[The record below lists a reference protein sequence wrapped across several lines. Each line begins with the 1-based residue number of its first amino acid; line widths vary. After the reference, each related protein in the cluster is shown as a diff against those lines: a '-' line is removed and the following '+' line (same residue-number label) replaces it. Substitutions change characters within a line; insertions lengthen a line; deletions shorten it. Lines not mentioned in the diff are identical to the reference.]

1 MGKKKKEAMALER
14 ERFLAGVKQRGTAEV
29 RLAGEIFDQMET
41 FAAYGFNKSHSAAY
55 ALITYQTAYLKA
67 HYPTEF
73 MAGLLS
79 LEASDIDNTYKNI
92 AECRGRGIAIL
103 PPDVNASREDFTAA
117 GDTIRFG
124 LGAVKGVGSKA
135 IEAVLAAR
143 EDGPFTSLADV
154 CLRVRGQL
162 VNRRVIE
169 SLIKCGAFD
178 SIERNRARLLA
189 GLDEVMRWA
198 ASRAEERAS
207 SQIGLFGGGGGEAL
221 PLPLPAVAS
230 WGAEE
235 ELAAER
241 EAIGFFITGHPLDR
255 YEQDLRKFTTATTGT
270 LRTRG
275 RELPPGDGERNGR
288 PDTRPRVKL
297 GGVIHS
303 LRLKNSKKGDR
314 YATFV
319 LEDKEGVVEVIAW
332 PDTYRRHEA
341 ELQGGAPVVVAGA
354 LEISDERCQVIAD
367 EVLPLAPRRSPARG
381 EKVGR
386 LLDAVHRDDVGQA
399 RVLGEDHARGGRLG
413 LQAVGDLLVG
423 EVAPYHAD
431 QVGLVDR
438 TAAGQAVGVRLDD
451 HRAAAVAG
459 EDRGVDQERARR
471 RQHLVVEAGDHPGA
485 RDHVV
490 AFDAGHPHGEAEH
503 EELLA
508 GADVELLHGRHEGH
522 VGRAEV
528 AELDPRLEQ
537 DAGVD
542 GDDRDVGTGGL
553 YGDGGVQIAARE
565 ERHASVSQASAGPSP
580 GLHASCPAGACGSK
594 FWHPPPLGK
603 RIDLDDNGT
612 PCPTR

>member
-1 MGKKKKEAMALER
+1 
-14 ERFLAGVKQRGTAEV
+14 
-29 RLAGEIFDQMET
+29 
-41 FAAYGFNKSHSAAY
+41 
-55 ALITYQTAYLKA
+55 
-67 HYPTEF
+67 
-73 MAGLLS
+73 
-79 LEASDIDNTYKNI
+79 
-92 AECRGRGIAIL
+92 
-103 PPDVNASREDFTAA
+103 VNASREDFTAA

-124 LGAVKGVGSKA
+124 LGAVKGVGSRA

-143 EDGPFTSLADV
+143 EDGPLTSLADF

-169 SLIKCGAFD
+169 SLVKCGAFD

-207 SQIGLFGGGGGEAL
+207 SQIGLFGGGGGEAM
-221 PLPLPAVAS
+221 PPPLPAVAS

-367 EVLPLAPRRSPARG
+367 EVLPLARAHAESIRQVHVRVPLAS
-381 EKVGR
+381 VGR
-386 LLDAVHRDDVGQA
+386 DALAVLKDVLAAHPGPCDTFLHLERDDDRETVLA
-399 RVLGEDHARGGRLG
+399 LPASLRVTAGGAIVNAVERLLG
-413 LQAVGDLLVG
+413 
-423 EVAPYHAD
+423 
-431 QVGLVDR
+431 
-438 TAAGQAVGVRLDD
+438 
-451 HRAAAVAG
+451 
-459 EDRGVDQERARR
+459 
-471 RQHLVVEAGDHPGA
+471 
-485 RDHVV
+485 
-490 AFDAGHPHGEAEH
+490 
-503 EELLA
+503 A
-508 GADVELLHGRHEGH
+508 GAMSFR
-522 VGRAEV
+522 
-528 AELDPRLEQ
+528 
-537 DAGVD
+537 
-542 GDDRDVGTGGL
+542 
-553 YGDGGVQIAARE
+553 
-565 ERHASVSQASAGPSP
+565 
-580 GLHASCPAGACGSK
+580 
-594 FWHPPPLGK
+594 
-603 RIDLDDNGT
+603 
-612 PCPTR
+612 

>member
-1 MGKKKKEAMALER
+1 MGKKKKEYMALER

-143 EDGPFTSLADV
+143 ADGPFTSLADF

-189 GLDEVMRWA
+189 ALDEVMRWA
-198 ASRAEERAS
+198 ASR
-207 SQIGLFGGGGGEAL
+207 
-221 PLPLPAVAS
+221 
-230 WGAEE
+230 
-235 ELAAER
+235 
-241 EAIGFFITGHPLDR
+241 
-255 YEQDLRKFTTATTGT
+255 
-270 LRTRG
+270 
-275 RELPPGDGERNGR
+275 DGERNGR

-367 EVLPLAPRRSPARG
+367 EVLPLARAHAESIRQVHVRVPLAS
-381 EKVGR
+381 VGR
-386 LLDAVHRDDVGQA
+386 DALAVLKDV
-399 RVLGEDHARGGRLG
+399 L
-413 LQAVGDLLVG
+413 
-423 EVAPYHAD
+423 
-431 QVGLVDR
+431 
-438 TAAGQAVGVRLDD
+438 AA
-451 HRAAAVAG
+451 
-459 EDRGVDQERARR
+459 
-471 RQHLVVEAGDHPGA
+471 HPG
-485 RDHVV
+485 
-490 AFDAGHPHGEAEH
+490 PC
-503 EELLA
+503 
-508 GADVELLHGRHEGH
+508 
-522 VGRAEV
+522 
-528 AELDPRLEQ
+528 DP
-537 DAGVD
+537 V
-542 GDDRDVGTGGL
+542 
-553 YGDGGVQIAARE
+553 
-565 ERHASVSQASAGPSP
+565 P
-580 GLHASCPAGACGSK
+580 
-594 FWHPPPLGK
+594 
-603 RIDLDDNGT
+603 
-612 PCPTR
+612 